1 MEELFSLAKPRD
13 VQALVNKLNGIAPE
27 YQPSKKALEN
37 RYGANVPLVHFII
50 VRAKAHSRRSVG
62 AKVAPGM
69 LLLRQFLR
77 QSDGNRLL
85 DQNAVHV

>member
-1 MEELFSLAKPRD
+1 MEELSSLAKPWD
-13 VQALVNKLNGIAPE
+13 VQALVNKLNGIVPE

-37 RYGANVPLVHFII
+37 RYGANVPLVHFI

-69 LLLRQFLR
+69 LLLGQFLR
-77 QSDGNRLL
+77 QSDGNRLP
-85 DQNAVHV
+85 DQNAVHI